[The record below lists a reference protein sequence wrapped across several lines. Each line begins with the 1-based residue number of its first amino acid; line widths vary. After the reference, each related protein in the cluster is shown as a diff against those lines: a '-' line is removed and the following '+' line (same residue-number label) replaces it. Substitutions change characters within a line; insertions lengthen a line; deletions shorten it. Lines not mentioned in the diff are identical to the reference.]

1 MREAQQEI
9 KSTVS
14 VNTSEV
20 VAKQNQDKDIGFD
33 KLTRNSGG
41 TTIYSYIL
49 NHIVFFHSKIF
60 QAVLKQY

>member
-41 TTIYSYIL
+41 IMNFL
-49 NHIVFFHSKIF
+49 WVF
-60 QAVLKQY
+60 